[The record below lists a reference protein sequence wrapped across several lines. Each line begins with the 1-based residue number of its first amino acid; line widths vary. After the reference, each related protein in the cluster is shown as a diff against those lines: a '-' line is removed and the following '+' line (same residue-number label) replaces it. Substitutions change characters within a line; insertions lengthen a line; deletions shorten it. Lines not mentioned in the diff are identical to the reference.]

1 MGHKFLL
8 PVDVVLKTL
17 KFSPFPDGTIQ
28 RKFAQFSG
36 ICSRPGVE
44 KNSFSIYHA
53 NTVGLTVSGGN
64 LNAYNV

>member
-1 MGHKFLL
+1 MGHKTLL

-17 KFSPFPDGTIQ
+17 RFSLSLRDDT
-28 RKFAQFSG
+28 AENLLNFSG

-53 NTVGLTVSGGN
+53 NTVGMTVSGAQFKR
-64 LNAYNV
+64 L